1 MPRWDKLDWS
11 KSKEVIGEQGKFEDD
26 PRAESY
32 DNVGKVN
39 QTYGTMPANNLTW
52 ADAEREKAKKQKPYH
67 LFRKKY

>member
-1 MPRWDKLDWS
+1 MPSWDKLDWS
-11 KSKEVIGEQGKFEDD
+11 KSKGDTIGEGKFEDD

-52 ADAEREKAKKQKPYH
+52 SDAEREKAKKQKPYH